1 MAPRKAGKKVTSPKY
16 RKFWDGSRPQ
26 VWLVAPTQST
36 ESRSQSQGLPGRR
49 QLLPSPFPPAPAQVS
64 EPVVP
69 SCLPPEDSAAGE
81 PIEAS
86 ANAGALWSEDG
97 SSRSRPS
104 RRHSGALLRE
114 PCSNLDLLSSR
125 AKSDQPSRVAGSERL
140 SSPTPKGR
148 VLPPWSAERAN
159 RDRPPWEIHARK
171 QLEYRQILDGQSAD
185 QASQRRR
192 RREEVLELE
201 KQSIPSLAT
210 KTHVWE
216 QKDTDSNPAAI
227 MKEQL
232 ATAAIKKGQEHERK
246 KQEEEHSR
254 AWLQQAAVERAER
267 YVAAR
272 QRQREEVSVL
282 THEWSKVAQDA
293 LRRNARRR
301 NSSEQSFVKRR
312 RLSSAWSKDGFPRG
326 VFENRATP
334 LTMKSSTARKPRG
347 ERVVTWDL

>member
-26 VWLVAPTQST
+26 VWLVAPTQAT
-36 ESRSQSQGLPGRR
+36 ASRSQSQGLAGRR
-49 QLLPSPFPPAPAQVS
+49 QLLPSPFPPAPAQVG

-69 SCLPPEDSAAGE
+69 PSLPPEESAAGE

-104 RRHSGALLRE
+104 RRHSHFQE
-114 PCSNLDLLSSR
+114 PGSNLDLVSSR

-140 SSPTPKGR
+140 SPPTPKGT

-159 RDRPPWEIHARK
+159 RDRPPWEIHAQK
-171 QLEYRQILDGQSAD
+171 QLAYRQILDGQSAD

-201 KQSIPSLAT
+201 KKSIPSLAT

-216 QKDTDSNPAAI
+216 QKDTESNPAAI

-282 THEWSKVAQDA
+282 THEWSKVAEEKKRQKEELKRAELREEKEA
-293 LRRNARRR
+293 LQRLV
-301 NSSEQSFVKRR
+301 QGWVPPR
-312 RLSSAWSKDGFPRG
+312 RLRKPCYPPHNEEFHGAK
-326 VFENRATP
+326 
-334 LTMKSSTARKPRG
+334 TAR
-347 ERVVTWDL
+347 